1 MTSLALY
8 EDLLALGETVSLPRG
23 IRMLYAASGEA
34 SSLRANEAW
43 FGTEELE
50 LKAGGEGATVLR
62 WELIE
67 WEPADAKLAAHVD
80 LDPWEEYVMRC
91 EWSGAGAGEM
101 LDLGP
106 AQGIACLLRGELRI
120 RGETVRPFGAWVEPA
135 GQGEAASQV
144 TALVR
149 VSLAVAADLAGRGEV
164 LAEERVR
171 L

>member
-8 EDLLALGETVSLPRG
+8 EDLLGLGETLSLPRG
-23 IRMLYAASGEA
+23 IRVLYVASGEA

-43 FGTEELE
+43 FGTDEVE

-62 WELIE
+62 WELTE

-91 EWSGAGAGEM
+91 ERIGAGAGEM
-101 LDLGP
+101 VELGP
-106 AQGIACLLRGELRI
+106 PQGIACLLRGELRI
-120 RGETVRPFGAWVEPA
+120 GGETVGPFGAWVEPA
-135 GQGEAASQV
+135 GQGEAETQG

-149 VSLAVAADLAGRGEV
+149 VSLTVAEDLSAGGEL